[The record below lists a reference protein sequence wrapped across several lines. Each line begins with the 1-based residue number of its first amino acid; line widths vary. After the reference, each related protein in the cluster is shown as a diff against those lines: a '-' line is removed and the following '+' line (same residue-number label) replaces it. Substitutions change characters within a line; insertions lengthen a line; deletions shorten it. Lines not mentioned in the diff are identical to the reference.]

1 MLVKEMK
8 VSSETVRKDMDALE
22 KQGKLK
28 RVHGGA
34 LPVSGKQMQVQKEDY
49 ISLEDRNTSHMKE
62 KAAIAEELEELYLQW
77 EELAE

>member
-1 MLVKEMK
+1 MLAQQRYDRILELLNKNGIVHNAELVKEMK

-34 LPVSGKQMQVQKEDY
+34 LPVSGKQICRIHQWRME
-49 ISLEDRNTSHMKE
+49 STT
-62 KAAIAEELEELYLQW
+62 YL
-77 EELAE
+77 